1 MSSEQQASG
10 RAVGHARQVLT
21 EKKMQNAQSVFQE
34 EEQEIRFGGFF
45 SLAGFLVSRLQN
57 PGQWRGPGRSMQPRA
72 YDWLAG
78 MSCLSKQLSELWHIS
93 AD

>member
-10 RAVGHARQVLT
+10 RAVGHTRQVLT
-21 EKKMQNAQSVFQE
+21 EKKMQNAQSALQ

-57 PGQWRGPGRSMQPRA
+57 PGRWRGAGRSMQPRA

-78 MSCLSKQLSELWHIS
+78 TSCLSKQLSELWHIS

>member
-10 RAVGHARQVLT
+10 RAVGHTRQVLT
-21 EKKMQNAQSVFQE
+21 EKKMQNAQSALQ
-34 EEQEIRFGGFF
+34 EEQEIGFGGFF

-57 PGQWRGPGRSMQPRA
+57 PGRWRGAGRSMQPRA